1 MLCKTEETSTEMN
14 YVKKISHCEGN
25 ENGSNSLES
34 YLHTSPNQI
43 SNGRSTKSVG
53 LTDFDENFMPNLAKF
68 VFQVK
73 QDQQKSTELESSALG
88 QTNQCSSEKT
98 RTIDAEGK
106 QDMHSIKVCTLY
118 KPILRRFRSY
128 LRTKFDKGRKPSI
141 YQHWTEEIYFE
152 NVRIFMN
159 DLKMPQELM
168 DQDNTLKLL
177 TILFPCSLKKIQ
189 PKQLVKVRELFSN
202 IFRENCAQKR

>member
-1 MLCKTEETSTEMN
+1 
-14 YVKKISHCEGN
+14 
-25 ENGSNSLES
+25 
-34 YLHTSPNQI
+34 
-43 SNGRSTKSVG
+43 
-53 LTDFDENFMPNLAKF
+53 MPNLAKF

-73 QDQQKSTELESSALG
+73 QDQQRSIELESSAYG

-98 RTIDAEGK
+98 RTIDTEGAT
-106 QDMHSIKVCTLY
+106 QMHSIKVCTLY

-141 YQHWTEEIYFE
+141 YQHWTEELYFE

-159 DLKMPQELM
+159 ELQMPQELM

-177 TILFPCSLKKIQ
+177 TILFPCSTKKIQ
-189 PKQLVKVRELFSN
+189 PKELVKVRESFSN

>member
-1 MLCKTEETSTEMN
+1 MN

-25 ENGSNSLES
+25 ENGSNSFKS
-34 YLHTSPNQI
+34 YLQTSLNQI

-73 QDQQKSTELESSALG
+73 QDQQRSTELESSALG
-88 QTNQCSSEKT
+88 HTSSEKT
-98 RTIDAEGK
+98 RTIDTEGNL
-106 QDMHSIKVCTLY
+106 QMHSIKVCTLY

-168 DQDNTLKLL
+168 DEDNTLKLL

>member
-1 MLCKTEETSTEMN
+1 MN
-14 YVKKISHCEGN
+14 YVKNISQCVGN

-34 YLHTSPNQI
+34 YLHSSLNQI
-43 SNGRSTKSVG
+43 SNGTSTKSVG
-53 LTDFDENFMPNLAKF
+53 LNDFDKNFMPNLAKF

-73 QDQQKSTELESSALG
+73 QDQQRSTEIESSALG

-98 RTIDAEGK
+98 RTIDTEGNI
-106 QDMHSIKVCTLY
+106 QMHAIKVCTLY

-168 DQDNTLKLL
+168 DQDNTIKLL